1 MFKKHKSSFNYVDY
15 IPSHNPKYKWD
26 KKEKDSNELVTIYI
40 ERKNLS
46 DKFAQ
51 RFFKKPKV
59 TNVDL
64 DKFGSFVW
72 LKVDGKKTIYEIGK
86 EIKKEYGESVEPLYE
101 RLATFIEI
109 LRKNQFVK
117 LEKTETCDK

>member
-15 IPSHNPKYKWD
+15 IPSHNTKYKWD

-117 LEKTETCDK
+117 LEKSIKN